1 MKPNAYRGRGLP
13 RKACLLTLL
22 QLALAQA
29 YAAPL
34 VLSQSPLFLTSS
46 TKANVLMMYGNSNS
60 MDSDPSGKAVGS
72 ASPSSKSEV
81 ARAAIKSVVNS
92 YAGFINMG
100 LMAYQQN
107 ALTTQFLHDSQ
118 YDVSYDPASYDPAF
132 TGARNSATKKFRIPN
147 PTSPGNFIHFN
158 VNLPY
163 YAGSNQGSAACFS
176 TSACTD
182 PAHDFKGSGA
192 ACNVPE
198 HPVNG
203 PWDGYACYKTKT
215 GASNELALSGGYS
228 NGLFNGSLSPT
239 DSDLGQGITD
249 FGKRLTWQMVSLAWF
264 NNTSPGMGYLHV
276 PVADLTTAHAN
287 KILTKLGTSQ
297 FGDNKPVDPAW
308 PLQNAGLSPLEGTV
322 LTANNYFAGTLTQ
335 ATQGGPAAAPPN
347 SCSKN
352 FLITLTDGLPSVTR
366 AGVASADVAAN
377 LSALTTQVAA
387 LKASASKTETYVVG
401 FALPYGVSITQ
412 LDTIAQAGGSESA
425 YNASDT
431 ATLNT
436 AFANIFADIIAK
448 TSAASAV
455 ALNSQAAAAGAH
467 VYQAKFSSG
476 DWSGQLLDYSLGANG
491 ALVKPALWDAG
502 QKINSQLPNERVI
515 LTGKQAA
522 SPGDPVLGI
531 PFRWP
536 AAPATPGASEMAA
549 AQSAWLSTNSGGAN
563 DGHGAARLDYLRGSA
578 VNEGAAGLKW
588 RKRPTSKLGDIVNSA
603 PHYVG
608 VPAANYAL
616 DGYAAFRTSVAA
628 RTKMIYVGAN
638 DGMLHGFDAA
648 TGLEKLAYV
657 PSGLYPHLSKLTD
670 ASYAHRYYVDGSPNA
685 GDAWYGSAWHT
696 VLVSGMGVGGR
707 GVVALDVTRP
717 ANFTEANAASLL
729 NFEFTDADDADV
741 GHVGGQVSIVK
752 MNNGKWAALFGNGY
766 NSGGSGESALFVVDI
781 QSGAL
786 IAKIKTGEGSAA
798 TPNALAPPLAID
810 ADNDVTVDVVYAGD
824 QLGNMWKFDLSSANP
839 NQWKVDY
846 KLFKAPQPV
855 TAAPDAGEH
864 PKGGYMVY
872 FGTGKYVEPSDVAS
886 APGNA
891 MYGIWDKGAAVGG
904 GLLKQDF
911 ADVGAI
917 GGEEYRT
924 ATARQIDWSVHNGWY
939 AEFPGSAERVVSEP
953 ILRDGRV
960 IVTSIIPSS
969 TPCTPGGVSW
979 LNEVDWLSGGLLVNP
994 PFDTNNDGV
1003 IDGNDT
1009 RVQGRKLD
1017 SVASAP
1023 AIQRTPDP
1031 KKDLKLLNESSGEIT
1046 SVTES
1051 ASANLA
1057 RRLSWRQIK

>member
-1 MKPNAYRGRGLP
+1 MTSFAKRRPGLP
-13 RKACLLTLL
+13 ATAGLFSLL

-29 YAAPL
+29 YAGPL

-72 ASPSSKSEV
+72 ANASSKSEV

-107 ALTTQFLHDSQ
+107 PLTTQFLHDSQ
-118 YDVSYDPASYDPAF
+118 YDVSFDPANYDPAF

-147 PTSPGNFIHFN
+147 PSSPGNFIHFN

-192 ACNVPE
+192 SCSVPE

-203 PWDGYACYKTKT
+203 PWDSYACYKTKT
-215 GASNELALSGGYS
+215 GTSDQVAVGGGYS
-228 NGLFNGSLSPT
+228 DGLFNGALNPT

-276 PVADLTTAHAN
+276 PVADLTAAHAAR
-287 KILTKLGTSQ
+287 ILTKLGTSQ
-297 FGDNKPVDPAW
+297 FGSNKPVDPAW

-322 LTANNYFAGTLTQ
+322 LSANNYFAGALSQ
-335 ATQGGPAAAPPN
+335 ASQGGPAAAPPN

-352 FLITLTDGLPSVTR
+352 FLITLTDGLPSVSKD
-366 AGVASADVAAN
+366 GVASANVTAN
-377 LSALTTQVAA
+377 LAALTSQVAA

-412 LDTIAQAGGSESA
+412 LDTIAQAGGSGSA
-425 YNASDT
+425 YNASDP
-431 ATLNT
+431 ATLNK

-455 ALNSQAAAAGAH
+455 ALNSQAVAAGAH

-476 DWSGQLLDYSLGANG
+476 DWSGQLLDYGLGSDG
-491 ALVKPALWDAG
+491 SLVKPAVWDAG
-502 QKINSQLPNERVI
+502 QKLNSQAPADRVI
-515 LTGKQAA
+515 LTGKPQAGGGVA
-522 SPGDPVLGI
+522 GI
-531 PFRWP
+531 AFRWP
-536 AAPATPGASEMAA
+536 AAPNSPSATEMTK
-549 AQSAWLSTNSGGAN
+549 AQSTWLSTNSGGTV
-563 DGHGAARLDYLRGSA
+563 DGFGSDRLDYLRGSA
-578 VNEGAAGLKW
+578 ANEGTAGRQW

-608 VPAANYAL
+608 VPAANYGL
-616 DGYAAFRTSVAA
+616 DGYASFRSSVAA
-628 RTKMIYVGAN
+628 RSKMIYVGAN

-648 TGLEKLAYV
+648 SGIEKLAYV
-657 PSGLYPHLSKLTD
+657 PSALYPQLSKLTD
-670 ASYAHRYYVDGSPNA
+670 PSYAHRYYVDGSPNA
-685 GDAWYGSAWHT
+685 GDAFYGAAWHT
-696 VLVSGMGVGGR
+696 VLVSGMGAGGR
-707 GVVALDVTRP
+707 GIVALDVTRP
-717 ANFTEANAASLL
+717 ANFSEANAASLL
-729 NFEFTDADDADV
+729 NFEFGEADDADV
-741 GHVGGQVSIVK
+741 GYIGGQVSIVK

-786 IAKIKTGEGSAA
+786 IAKIRTGEGSAA
-798 TPNALAPPLAID
+798 TPNALAAPLAID
-810 ADNDVTVDVVYAGD
+810 ADNDVTVDAVYAGD
-824 QLGNMWKFDLSSANP
+824 LLGNMWKFDLSDANP
-839 NQWKVDY
+839 NKWKVAY
-846 KLFKAPQPV
+846 KLFKAPQPI

-872 FGTGKYVEPSDVAS
+872 FGTGKYIEPGDVGS

-891 MYGIWDKGAAVGG
+891 MYGIWDKGATVAG
-904 GLLKQDF
+904 GLLKQEF
-911 ADVGAI
+911 AELGAI
-917 GGEEYRT
+917 GGKDYRT

-939 AEFPGSAERVVSEP
+939 AEFPGAAERVISEP

-960 IVTSIIPSS
+960 IFTSIIPSS
-969 TPCTPGGVSW
+969 TPCTPGGSSW

-1003 IDGNDT
+1003 INSADT

-1031 KKDLKLLNESSGEIT
+1031 KKDLKLLNESSGEVT

-1051 ASANLA
+1051 ANPNAA